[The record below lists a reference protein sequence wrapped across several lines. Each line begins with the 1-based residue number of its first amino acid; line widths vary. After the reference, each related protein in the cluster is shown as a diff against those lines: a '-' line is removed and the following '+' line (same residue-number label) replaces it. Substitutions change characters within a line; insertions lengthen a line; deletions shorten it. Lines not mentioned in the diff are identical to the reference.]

1 MQVASAS
8 AVPRRRVTLDVLS
21 SVESRESFVREARK
35 RAPADVVASMA
46 DVLAHHAEII
56 SAKLAAGQDQK
67 IAAVWCCSSADDL
80 AA

>member
-1 MQVASAS
+1 M
-8 AVPRRRVTLDVLS
+8 DVLS

-56 SAKLAAGQDQK
+56 SAKLAAGQD
-67 IAAVWCCSSADDL
+67 V
-80 AA
+80 